1 MFVRRYSAV
10 ASLRTRHDLSSPYMS
25 SWPSCPTWSPPQI
38 VTSKHAVTLTLL
50 YIIQHSVMEIQLLPP
65 CIMNQRIKELLL
77 QMWLYLILHA
87 RRRSYTHTQCC
98 LTERLVWSD
107 SNVILIATGDDSLS
121 LLCWYP
127 QAWQS
132 FGHTCHRCTSAN
144 TRTISPPCLFWY
156 SFVSPPSTYLFIYIG
171 WHPAEFTSIQI
182 FKYFSSENPAEFT
195 ARVLCSQHLLLLS
208 LGSRA
213 LLLFLQPTLFY
224 SLLFILRTE
233 SNAFT
238 AVLE

>member
-1 MFVRRYSAV
+1 MAIVSYLISTSDSHLQTRCHANAALHYSA
-10 ASLRTRHDLSSPYMS
+10 LSHGDPA
-25 SWPSCPTWSPPQI
+25 PTTLHNESKNKRAFAANVTISDFACTPPF
-38 VTSKHAVTLTLL
+38 
-50 YIIQHSVMEIQLLPP
+50 
-65 CIMNQRIKELLL
+65 
-77 QMWLYLILHA
+77 LH
-87 RRRSYTHTQCC
+87 THTPTQCC

-107 SNVILIATGDDSLS
+107 SNIILIATGDDSLS

-156 SFVSPPSTYLFIYIG
+156 CFVSAPSTYLFIYIG

-182 FKYFSSENPAEFT
+182 FKYFSSENAAEFT
-195 ARVLCSQHLLLLS
+195 VRVLSSQNLMLLS

-233 SNAFT
+233 SDAFT